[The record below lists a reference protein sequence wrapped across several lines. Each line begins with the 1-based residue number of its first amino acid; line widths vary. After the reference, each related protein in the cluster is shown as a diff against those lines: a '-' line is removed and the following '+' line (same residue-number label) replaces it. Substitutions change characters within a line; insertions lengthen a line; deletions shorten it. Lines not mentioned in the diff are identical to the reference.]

1 MAAEEER
8 NTTPTS
14 GVTTAKPAPKPEQS
28 AWKQNLL
35 ENLQTAVIAL
45 VVAFLVRAFV
55 AEPRYIP
62 SDSMLPTLEVGDRI
76 AVEKVSYRF
85 HPPRTGDVVV
95 FRPPQ
100 QLQRIG
106 YGNDQAFIKRVIG
119 VPGQTIAVQAGRVFV
134 DGQPLTESYI
144 AEPPAYQFDPITVPE
159 DRLFVMGD
167 NRNNSNDSHI
177 WGFLPSKNVIGRARV
192 RFWPFGR
199 LGRF

>member
-8 NTTPTS
+8 NMTPTS
-14 GVTTAKPAPKPEQS
+14 GGTTTEPTQNPEQPS
-28 AWKQNLL
+28 WKQNLI
-35 ENLQTAVIAL
+35 ENLQTALIAL
-45 VVAFLVRAFV
+45 IVAFLVRAFV

-62 SDSMLPTLEVGDRI
+62 SDSMLPTLEIGDRI

-85 HPPRTGDVVV
+85 HPPRMGDMVV

-119 VPGQTIAVQAGRVFV
+119 IPGQTIAVQAGRVLI
-134 DGQPLTESYI
+134 DGQPLIEPYI
-144 AEPPAYQFDPITVPE
+144 ADPPAYQLDPLTVPE
-159 DRLFVMGD
+159 DCLFVMGD

-177 WGFLPSKNVIGRARV
+177 WGFLPSKNVIGRARL
-192 RFWPFGR
+192 RFWPLAR